1 MQAAQQQAPLAR
13 RDYTLREAEAMLNY
27 VAGADDRE
35 TWLAVGM
42 ALKSEFGPD
51 AFDAWDRW
59 SQQAD
64 NYCPRAAKA
73 SWRGFR
79 SASVGGYTIGTLV
92 KLAKDGGYRREPGQ
106 QATAADLQELAQ
118 RRAARAAKAA
128 TEQQRRAQNA
138 TAAMAK
144 ARQTWAQSLKEGTTP
159 YLQRKLV
166 AKPESVRFTPE
177 GGIVIPMIRYDQPR
191 ELALKG
197 VQIIMP
203 DGSKQFTFG
212 MEKTGTACRMGLP
225 VVGEPVFVCEG
236 WATGA
241 TLRQAL
247 NYRYPVFVAFDAY
260 NLPVVAEYIYGVLP
274 SCPLIICA
282 DDDYKT
288 TRKQGDHTI
297 AWNVGRIQ
305 GQVAMDGVMDA
316 GAKLVCRT
324 APLFAATTARG
335 DKDTDFND
343 LHRLE
348 GIEAVTEGLQ
358 VALDAIKE
366 LQAYA

>member
-1 MQAAQQQAPLAR
+1 MHQAMPAAPVR
-13 RDYTLREAEAMLNY
+13 RDYSLREAEAMLNY
-27 VAGADDRE
+27 VQGADDRE

-42 ALKSEFGPD
+42 ALKSEFGTD

-79 SASVGGYTIGTLV
+79 SAATGGYTIGTVV

-106 QATAADLQELAQ
+106 QASPAELQELAQ
-118 RRAARAAKAA
+118 RRAARQAKAA
-128 TEQQRRAQNA
+128 AELQRRTHNA
-138 TAAMAK
+138 TTAMAK
-144 ARQTWAQSLKEGTTP
+144 AREGWASALKEGASP

-166 AKPESVRFTPE
+166 AKPESIRFTPE

-197 VQIIMP
+197 LQIIAA
-203 DGSKQFTFG
+203 DGSKQFTYG

-241 TLRQAL
+241 TIRQAL
-247 NYRYPVFVAFDAY
+247 GYRYPVFVAFDAY
-260 NLPVVAEYIYGVLP
+260 NLPIVTEYIYNVLP
-274 SCPLIICA
+274 TCPLVVCA
-282 DDDYKT
+282 DDDWKT
-288 TRKQGDHTI
+288 TRKQGDQTI
-297 AWNVGRIQ
+297 AWNTGRIQ
-305 GQVAMDGVMDA
+305 AQVAMDGVMDA